1 MSEITSTMFVIA
13 VNDLMATAVYYRDV
27 LGFTVREIGDDGWR
41 IFQKDSCEIMAGH
54 CADATPARELG
65 DHSYF
70 AYVRMDEVDT
80 YYAQV
85 AANGA
90 RILKKPRSEPW
101 GMREFALQTLDG
113 HRIMFGTKI

>member
-1 MSEITSTMFVIA
+1 MGEITSTMFVIA
-13 VNDLMATAVYYRDV
+13 VNDLMASAAYYRDV

-54 CADATPARELG
+54 CADAMPARELG

-70 AYVRMDEVDT
+70 AYVRMDEIDE

-90 RILKKPRSEPW
+90 RILKKPRSEPC

-113 HRIMFGTKI
+113 HRIMFGSQL

>member
-1 MSEITSTMFVIA
+1 MKRFALLGIVTALTLLLAACGSRGADEAELPTPVPVFTRA
-13 VNDLMATAVYYRDV
+13 V
-27 LGFTVREIGDDGWR
+27 
-41 IFQKDSCEIMAGH
+41 S
-54 CADATPARELG
+54 ADATPAGELG

-70 AYVRMDEVDT
+70 AYLRMDEIDE

-101 GMREFALQTLDG
+101 GMREFALQTIDG
-113 HRIMFGTKI
+113 HRITVGMAL